1 MERIS
6 NNEAVQRKS
15 MRMIR
20 GCIQRRAGSFTF
32 GLSLSAFVL
41 LSLGSASSLH
51 AQQTA
56 PPTSSGADPQA
67 AAQSANVT
75 SAGETLH
82 VLVGRSLL
90 ITSPTR
96 VKRLSI
102 ADPNVADAIIISPT
116 QIMINGKSPG
126 GVSLVL
132 WNDADQ
138 SQPLELLVDL
148 DILGLS
154 QKIHE
159 VFPHEDVKVEAIK
172 DVVVVSGHISSKI
185 VADRILA
192 IVSAAVTKVV
202 NMMEVPVPPAAGE
215 ILLEVK
221 FAEVNRTAL
230 SQLGVNLFSQGTR
243 VAGATSTG
251 QYGPPSLPTLPTG
264 TSSSTG
270 GTSTTSGSS
279 SSTGAVAPSVTPS
292 FSLSSLLNI
301 FLFDPNVNVGL
312 TIQALEQRS
321 LLQTLAE
328 PNLLTETG
336 KEASFLAG
344 GEFPFPVVQGGASGS
359 VPTVTIQFRE
369 YGVKLTFTPTLT
381 EGNRIHLHVRPE
393 VSSLDYTNAITLSGF
408 FIPALSTRRVDA
420 EMELADG
427 QSFGIAG
434 LVDNSVSEIINKMPV
449 LGDLPVLGQ
458 LFRSKS
464 FQKSKDE
471 LVVIVT
477 PHIVHPLGVG
487 QEPKLP
493 DYPVPYMKGSE
504 FDKTIEGKGPTKQ

>member
-1 MERIS
+1 
-6 NNEAVQRKS
+6 

-20 GCIQRRAGSFTF
+20 GRIQRCAGSFAF

-41 LSLGSASSLH
+41 LSLGTASSLH
-51 AQQTA
+51 AQQTGTTT
-56 PPTSSGADPQA
+56 PTRSSAADPQA
-67 AAQSANVT
+67 AAQSSNVT

-102 ADPNVADAIIISPT
+102 ADPNIADAIIISPT

-159 VFPHEDVKVEAIK
+159 VFPREDVKVEAIK
-172 DVVVVSGHISSKI
+172 DVVVISGHISSKI

-230 SQLGVNLFSQGTR
+230 TQLGVNLFSQGTR

-251 QYGPPSLPTLPTG
+251 QYGPPTLPTLPTG
-264 TSSSTG
+264 TSS
-270 GTSTTSGSS
+270 TSTTSSTTSTTSTSS
-279 SSTGAVAPSVTPS
+279 SGAVAPSVTPS

-312 TIQALEQRS
+312 TIQALEQHS

-344 GEFPFPVVQGGASGS
+344 GEFPFPVVQGGGAGT

-493 DYPVPYMKGSE
+493 EYPVPYMKAPE
-504 FDKTIEGKGPTKQ
+504 FDKQIEGKGPTKP

>member
-1 MERIS
+1 
-6 NNEAVQRKS
+6 

-20 GCIQRRAGSFTF
+20 GRNQRNAGSLAF
-32 GLSLSAFVL
+32 GLSLSALVLL
-41 LSLGSASSLH
+41 LSLGTAGRLR
-51 AQQTA
+51 AQQ
-56 PPTSSGADPQA
+56 SGAATPAGSGTADPQSQA
-67 AAQSANVT
+67 GVT

-102 ADPNVADAIIISPT
+102 ADPNIADAIIITPT

-159 VFPHEDVKVEAIK
+159 VFPKEDVKVEAIK
-172 DVVVVSGHISSKI
+172 DVVVLSGHISAKV

-192 IVSAAVTKVV
+192 IVSAAVPKVV

-230 SQLGVNLFSQGTR
+230 TQIGFNLFSENTKL
-243 VAGATSTG
+243 VGATSTG
-251 QYGPPSLPTLPTG
+251 QYGPPTLATIPTSSTTSTSSTSSTSTTTS
-264 TSSSTG
+264 TSSS
-270 GTSTTSGSS
+270 SSGLN
-279 SSTGAVAPSVTPS
+279 PVTPD

-301 FLFDPNVNVGL
+301 FLFRPDINLGM
-312 TIQALEQRS
+312 TIQALEQQS
-321 LLQTLAE
+321 LLQMLAE

-344 GEFPFPVVQGGASGS
+344 GEFPFPVVQGGAAGS

-369 YGVKLTFTPTLT
+369 YGVRLTFTPTLT

-434 LVDNSVSEIINKMPV
+434 LVNDQVSDIMNKMPV

-471 LVVIVT
+471 LVVVVT
-477 PHIVHPLGVG
+477 PHIVHPLEVG
-487 QEPKLP
+487 REPKLP
-493 DYPVPYMKGSE
+493 EYPVPYMKDSE
-504 FDKTIEGKGPTKQ
+504 FDKLVGGKNAPKP

>member
-1 MERIS
+1 MRILCGS
-6 NNEAVQRKS
+6 N
-15 MRMIR
+15 
-20 GCIQRRAGSFTF
+20 RRCAGKTF
-32 GLSLSAFVL
+32 LGMSLAALVL
-41 LSLGSASSLH
+41 LALGSANSLR
-51 AQQTA
+51 AQQNPA
-56 PPTSSGADPQA
+56 PASA
-67 AAQSANVT
+67 AAADQQGSQATVAA
-75 SAGETLH
+75 AGETLH

-96 VKRLSI
+96 IKRLSI

-116 QIMINGKSPG
+116 QIMVNGKSPG

-159 VFPHEDVKVEAIK
+159 VFPQEPVKVEAIK
-172 DVVVVSGHISSKI
+172 DVVVVSGHISSKV

-192 IVSAAVTKVV
+192 IVSAAVPKVV

-230 SQLGVNLFSQGTR
+230 KQLGANIFSENPKLIGST
-243 VAGATSTG
+243 TTG
-251 QYGPPSLPTLPTG
+251 QYGPPSLSTIPTSTPST
-264 TSSSTG
+264 SSTG
-270 GTSTTSGSS
+270 SGTGTTTTTSSGS
-279 SSTGAVAPSVTPS
+279 TVAPD
-292 FSLSSLLNI
+292 FSLSNLLNI
-301 FLFDPNVNVGL
+301 FLFNPSVNVGL
-312 TIQALEQRS
+312 TISALQQNS
-321 LLQTLAE
+321 LLEMLAE

-344 GEFPFPVVQGGASGS
+344 GEFPFPVVQGGAAGS

-369 YGVKLTFTPTLT
+369 YGVRLTFTPTLT

-393 VSSLDYTNAITLSGF
+393 VSSLDFTNAVTLSGF

-434 LVDNSVSEIINKMPV
+434 LVDDQVQEIISKMPV

-458 LFRSKS
+458 LFKSRS

-471 LVVIVT
+471 LVVVVT
-477 PHIVHPLGVG
+477 PHIVHPLEAGR
-487 QEPKLP
+487 EPKLP
-493 DYPVPYMKGSE
+493 DVPVPYMDNPE
-504 FDKTIEGKGPTKQ
+504 FDKHLEGVPPKQ

>member
-1 MERIS
+1 MRIL
-6 NNEAVQRKS
+6 RG
-15 MRMIR
+15 RIR
-20 GCIQRRAGSFTF
+20 RCSEKLLF
-32 GLSLSAFVL
+32 GMSLSALAL
-41 LSLGSASSLH
+41 LALGTANGAR
-51 AQQTA
+51 AQQNS
-56 PPTSSGADPQA
+56 PTVTDQQNGQA
-67 AAQSANVT
+67 TVAA
-75 SAGETLH
+75 AGETLH

-96 VKRLSI
+96 IKRLSI
-102 ADPNVADAIIISPT
+102 ADPNIADAIIISPT
-116 QIMINGKSPG
+116 QIMVNGKSPG

-159 VFPHEDVKVEAIK
+159 VFPQEAVKVEAIK
-172 DVVVVSGHISSKI
+172 DVVVVSGHISSKV

-192 IVSAAVTKVV
+192 IVSAAVPKVV

-230 SQLGVNLFSQGTR
+230 KQIGANLFSENPKLIGST
-243 VAGATSTG
+243 TTG
-251 QYGPPSLPTLPTG
+251 QYGPPSLSTIPSATPS
-264 TSSSTG
+264 TS
-270 GTSTTSGSS
+270 TSGSS
-279 SSTGAVAPSVTPS
+279 SGTNTTTSSGSTVAPDFT
-292 FSLSSLLNI
+292 LSNLLNI
-301 FLFDPNVNVGL
+301 FLFRSDVNVGL
-312 TIQALEQRS
+312 TIQALQQES
-321 LLQTLAE
+321 LLEMLAE

-344 GEFPFPVVQGGASGS
+344 GEFPFPVVQGGAAGS

-369 YGVKLTFTPTLT
+369 YGVRLTFTPTLT

-393 VSSLDYTNAITLSGF
+393 VSSLDFTNAVTLSGF

-434 LVDNSVSEIINKMPV
+434 LVDDQVTEIINKMPV

-471 LVVIVT
+471 LVVVVT
-477 PHIVHPLGVG
+477 PHIVHPLEAGH
-487 QEPKLP
+487 EPKLP
-493 DYPVPYMKGSE
+493 KNPVPLMSDPD
-504 FDKTIEGKGPTKQ
+504 FDKHLDGTGPQ

>member
-1 MERIS
+1 
-6 NNEAVQRKS
+6 

-20 GCIQRRAGSFTF
+20 GCIQRCAGSFAF
-32 GLSLSAFVL
+32 GLSLSALVV
-41 LSLGSASSLH
+41 LSLGTASSLR
-51 AQQTA
+51 AQQAGLAA
-56 PPTSSGADPQA
+56 PTGSSADPQA
-67 AAQSANVT
+67 AAQSNVT

-159 VFPHEDVKVEAIK
+159 VFPREDVKVEAIK
-172 DVVVVSGHISSKI
+172 DVVVVSGHISSKL

-192 IVSAAVTKVV
+192 IISAAVTKVV

-230 SQLGVNLFSQGTR
+230 TQLGANFFSENPKL
-243 VAGATSTG
+243 VGATSTG
-251 QYGPPSLPTLPTG
+251 QYGPPSLSTLPTS
-264 TSSSTG
+264 SSSTT
-270 GTSTTSGSS
+270 GTSTTSTTGS
-279 SSTGAVAPSVTPS
+279 SSTGANAVTPD
-292 FSLSSLLNI
+292 FTLSSLLNI
-301 FLFDPNVNVGL
+301 FLFRPDVNVGL
-312 TIQALEQRS
+312 TIQALQQES
-321 LLQTLAE
+321 LLQMLAE

-393 VSSLDYTNAITLSGF
+393 VSSLDYTNAVTLSGF

-471 LVVIVT
+471 LVVVVT
-477 PHIVHPLGVG
+477 PHIVHPLAVG
-487 QEPKLP
+487 QEPNLP
-493 DYPVPYMKGSE
+493 VYPLPFMKDSQ
-504 FDKTIEGKGPTKQ
+504 FDKKLEGKAPSKP

>member
-1 MERIS
+1 
-6 NNEAVQRKS
+6 

-20 GCIQRRAGSFTF
+20 GRMKRRPGGFVS
-32 GLSLSAFVL
+32 GVSLSALVL
-41 LSLGSASSLH
+41 FSLGTAVNLRAQETGAAPVSAQVPQSGQANVASS
-51 AQQTA
+51 
-56 PPTSSGADPQA
+56 
-67 AAQSANVT
+67 
-75 SAGETLH
+75 GETLH

-96 VKRLSI
+96 IKRLSI

-116 QIMINGKSPG
+116 QIMINGKAPG

-138 SQPLELLVDL
+138 AQPLELLVDL

-159 VFPHEDVKVEAIK
+159 VFPQEPVKVEAIK
-172 DVVVVSGHISSKI
+172 DVVVISGHISAKI

-192 IVSAAVTKVV
+192 IVSAAVPKVV

-230 SQLGVNLFSQGTR
+230 LQIGANIFSENQKLVGS
-243 VAGATSTG
+243 TSTG
-251 QYGPPSLPTLPTG
+251 QYGPPSLSTIPSSS
-264 TSSSTG
+264 SSST
-270 GTSTTSGSS
+270 STSS
-279 SSTGAVAPSVTPS
+279 SSTGSTVAPD

-301 FLFDPNVNVGL
+301 FLFRPDVNVGL
-312 TIQALEQRS
+312 TIQALQQQS
-321 LLQTLAE
+321 LLQMLAE

-344 GEFPFPVVQGGASGS
+344 GEFPYPVVQGGAAGS

-393 VSSLDYTNAITLSGF
+393 VSALDFTNAVTLSGF

-434 LVDNSVSEIINKMPV
+434 LVDNQVSEIINKMPV

-471 LVVIVT
+471 LIVVVT
-477 PHIVHPLGVG
+477 PHIVHPLEAG
-487 QEPKLP
+487 QQPKLP
-493 DYPVPYMKGSE
+493 SNPVPFMSGPE
-504 FDKTIEGKGPTKQ
+504 FDKKLVGKNPPKQ

>member
-1 MERIS
+1 M
-6 NNEAVQRKS
+6 
-15 MRMIR
+15 
-20 GCIQRRAGSFTF
+20 
-32 GLSLSAFVL
+32 
-41 LSLGSASSLH
+41 
-51 AQQTA
+51 
-56 PPTSSGADPQA
+56 
-67 AAQSANVT
+67 
-75 SAGETLH
+75 
-82 VLVGRSLL
+82 
-90 ITSPTR
+90 
-96 VKRLSI
+96 
-102 ADPNVADAIIISPT
+102 
-116 QIMINGKSPG
+116 
-126 GVSLVL
+126 
-132 WNDADQ
+132 
-138 SQPLELLVDL
+138 
-148 DILGLS
+148 
-154 QKIHE
+154 
-159 VFPHEDVKVEAIK
+159 
-172 DVVVVSGHISSKI
+172 
-185 VADRILA
+185 
-192 IVSAAVTKVV
+192 
-202 NMMEVPVPPAAGE
+202 
-215 ILLEVK
+215 
-221 FAEVNRTAL
+221 
-230 SQLGVNLFSQGTR
+230 
-243 VAGATSTG
+243 
-251 QYGPPSLPTLPTG
+251 
-264 TSSSTG
+264 
-270 GTSTTSGSS
+270 
-279 SSTGAVAPSVTPS
+279 
-292 FSLSSLLNI
+292 NI

-312 TIQALEQRS
+312 TIQALEQHS

-344 GEFPFPVVQGGASGS
+344 GEFPFPVVQGGGAGT

-493 DYPVPYMKGSE
+493 EYPVPYMKAHKAVMGAFALDTNEAYCLLGSS
-504 FDKTIEGKGPTKQ
+504 

>member
-1 MERIS
+1 MQRNSIY
-6 NNEAVQRKS
+6 EATQRKS

-20 GCIQRRAGSFTF
+20 GRIQRRTGSFAF
-32 GLSLSAFVL
+32 GLSLSALVL
-41 LSLGSASSLH
+41 FSLATPGSLH
-51 AQQTA
+51 AQQT
-56 PPTSSGADPQA
+56 PPQSSAADPQA

-138 SQPLELLVDL
+138 SQPLELVVDL

-159 VFPHEDVKVEAIK
+159 VFPREDVKVEAIK
-172 DVVVVSGHISSKI
+172 DVVVISGHISSKI

-230 SQLGVNLFSQGTR
+230 TQIGANLFSENPKLVGS
-243 VAGATSTG
+243 TSTG
-251 QYGPPSLPTLPTG
+251 QYGPPTLSTLPT
-264 TSSSTG
+264 SS
-270 GTSTTSGSS
+270 TSTTGSSTTGTTGSS
-279 SSTGAVAPSVTPS
+279 SSTGANAVTPD

-301 FLFDPNVNVGL
+301 FLFRPDVNVGL
-312 TIQALEQRS
+312 TIQALEQQS
-321 LLQTLAE
+321 LLQMLAE

-359 VPTVTIQFRE
+359 VPTVPIQFRE

-393 VSSLDYTNAITLSGF
+393 VSALDFTNAVTLSGF

-434 LVDNSVSEIINKMPV
+434 LVNNQVSEIINKMPV
-449 LGDLPVLGQ
+449 LGDLPVIGQ

-487 QEPKLP
+487 QEPKLLT
-493 DYPVPYMKGSE
+493 YPVPFMKESE
-504 FDKTIEGKGPTKQ
+504 FDKKVEGRAPSKP